1 VLIYTLFEDVLGKN
15 KVLIYILFEDVLGGR
30 KSTKFLSYE
39 HGRLGLCLVSSA
51 ILVKI
56 QIRT

>member
-30 KSTKFLSYE
+30 KSTKLLSYYE
-39 HGRLGLCLVSSA
+39 
-51 ILVKI
+51 
-56 QIRT
+56 